1 MSDDLDLDSV
11 TAFQL
16 AGHSTATNGSWS
28 LLKQRLKDSKQ
39 SAVAGAIGMD
49 PGQFSNV
56 VAGKLNLPLPK
67 LVQLLDELGLKLVD
81 CKAQVID
88 EADFTGLARAAAT
101 LYSLAPHLVL
111 KG

>member
-1 MSDDLDLDSV
+1 MPDDLDLDSV
-11 TAFQL
+11 PAFQL
-16 AGHSTATNGSWS
+16 AAVPTATNGSWS

-56 VAGKLNLPLPK
+56 LAGKLNLPLPK
-67 LVQLLDELGLKLVD
+67 LVQLLDELGLKVVD
-81 CKAQVID
+81 AKAQVID
-88 EADFTGLARAAAT
+88 EQDFAGLARAAAL
-101 LYSLAPHLVL
+101 LYSQAPHLVL